1 MATIQS
7 TKWNFNLA
15 DLQKV
20 SRNALLFLAPVLI
33 VELELIQQGADFSK
47 LTIAFQVWILG
58 VVLDTLRKFS
68 AGVTK

>member
-1 MATIQS
+1 MKPS
-7 TKWNFNLA
+7 NKWNFNFA
-15 DLQKV
+15 DAQRVAK
-20 SRNALLFLAPVLI
+20 NGLLFLAPVLI
-33 VELELIQQGADFSK
+33 VELELLQQGADFSK